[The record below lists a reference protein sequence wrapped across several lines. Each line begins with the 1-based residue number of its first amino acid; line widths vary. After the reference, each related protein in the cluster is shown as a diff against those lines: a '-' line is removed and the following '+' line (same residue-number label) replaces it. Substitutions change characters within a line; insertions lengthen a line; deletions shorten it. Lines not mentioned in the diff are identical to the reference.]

1 MLKTRFPNAFFAKLT
16 VLVSSIVM
24 SGVAVGFE
32 NCVSAQIV
40 LDSTLGSESSV
51 VTPNGSINGSPSDK
65 IDGGAIRGT
74 NLFHSFQEFNVSEG
88 RGIYFSNPDGIENIL
103 SRVTGTNTS
112 NIWGK
117 LGVLGN
123 ANLFLINPNGIIF
136 GQNASLDVKGSF
148 VASTASSFK
157 FNDQTEFSATAS
169 QTTPLLTVSVPSG
182 LQYGANTG
190 RILVQGNGQGTRANG
205 EPIDTTVGLRVQPNK
220 TLALVGGD
228 ITLEGGT
235 LKTAGG
241 RIELGSVGSSS
252 LVNLSSN
259 PKGFSLSY
267 ESVPAFGK
275 IQLFQQATVDASG
288 IEGGNIQVQG
298 RRVLLSDGSQI
309 ESSTLGKG
317 QGGTLRIKASD
328 SVELIGESADAL
340 YSTSLATQV
349 YEEATGSGGNLTIE
363 TGQLTVQDGAQVLA
377 NTYGDGSAGSLRV
390 LARNSV
396 ELSGTSADGMAP
408 SSLFT
413 SVGRGA
419 TGEGGKLTIETARLA
434 VWNGAQ
440 IFAGTAGKG
449 AGGSLAVKAKNVEL
463 VGMSTTSRLG
473 SSLAT
478 SVEPG
483 GTGTGGNLM
492 IETEQLIVRDGA
504 VVSAATFGSGQ
515 GGSVVIRAR
524 DLVELA
530 GTSADGLYPSSL
542 SARTRGIA
550 NAGSLSVKTQQLTVR
565 DKANVT
571 VRSAGTEDAG
581 NIQIQAHSIRLE
593 DEGRLTATSDS
604 GKGGGNIKLEN
615 LSLLLMRSNSEI
627 STNAGGEGNGGN
639 IDINT
644 DLLVGL
650 DNSDITANAVKG
662 RGGNIRINTQGIFGI
677 EPRSKR
683 TPESDITASSELGV
697 DGLVE
702 INRPEVD
709 PSAELAILLS
719 EVVDVSGLVAQG
731 CPANAGPRASK
742 FVITG
747 RGGLP
752 EDPGNPRN
760 GDYSWADLRFFP
772 VESQPNSPPVTT
784 QPTDSAAKP
793 LVEASGWTITSKGEV
808 VLTAAAPSTAIEVPW
823 MTPSSCHAS

>member
-1 MLKTRFPNAFFAKLT
+1 
-16 VLVSSIVM
+16 M
-24 SGVAVGFE
+24 SGVAVGFG

-65 IDGGAIRGT
+65 IDGGAIRET

-148 VASTASSFK
+148 IASTASSFK

-169 QTTPLLTVSVPSG
+169 QTTPLLTISVPSG
-182 LQYGANTG
+182 LQYGANRG
-190 RILVQGNGQGTRANG
+190 RILVQGDGQGTRANG
-205 EPIDTTVGLRVQPNK
+205 EPIDTSVGLRVQPNK

-241 RIELGSVGSSS
+241 QIELGSVGSPS

-267 ESVPAFGK
+267 DSVPAFGN

-309 ESSTLGKG
+309 ESSTLGEG

-363 TGQLTVQDGAQVLA
+363 TGQLTVQA
-377 NTYGDGSAGSLRV
+377 
-390 LARNSV
+390 
-396 ELSGTSADGMAP
+396 
-408 SSLFT
+408 
-413 SVGRGA
+413 
-419 TGEGGKLTIETARLA
+419 
-434 VWNGAQ
+434 
-440 IFAGTAGKG
+440 
-449 AGGSLAVKAKNVEL
+449 
-463 VGMSTTSRLG
+463 
-473 SSLAT
+473 
-478 SVEPG
+478 
-483 GTGTGGNLM
+483 
-492 IETEQLIVRDGA
+492 
-504 VVSAATFGSGQ
+504 
-515 GGSVVIRAR
+515 
-524 DLVELA
+524 
-530 GTSADGLYPSSL
+530 
-542 SARTRGIA
+542 
-550 NAGSLSVKTQQLTVR
+550 
-565 DKANVT
+565 
-571 VRSAGTEDAG
+571 
-581 NIQIQAHSIRLE
+581 
-593 DEGRLTATSDS
+593 
-604 GKGGGNIKLEN
+604 
-615 LSLLLMRSNSEI
+615 
-627 STNAGGEGNGGN
+627 
-639 IDINT
+639 
-644 DLLVGL
+644 
-650 DNSDITANAVKG
+650 
-662 RGGNIRINTQGIFGI
+662 
-677 EPRSKR
+677 
-683 TPESDITASSELGV
+683 
-697 DGLVE
+697 
-702 INRPEVD
+702 
-709 PSAELAILLS
+709 
-719 EVVDVSGLVAQG
+719 
-731 CPANAGPRASK
+731 ANAGPRASK

-772 VESQPNSPPVTT
+772 IESQPNSPPVTT

-808 VLTAAAPSTAIEVPW
+808 VLTAAAPSTATEVPW